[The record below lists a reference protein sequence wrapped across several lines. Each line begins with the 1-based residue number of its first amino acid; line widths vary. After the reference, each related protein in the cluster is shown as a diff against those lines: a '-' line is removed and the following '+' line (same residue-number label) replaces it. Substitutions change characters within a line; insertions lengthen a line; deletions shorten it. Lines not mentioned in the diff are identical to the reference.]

1 MATPYV
7 SGVAALLLSI
17 DPQLTASQLKEAI
30 LNSVEI
36 PNIDG
41 NNPLEGLCATNGRLN
56 AYNALKYVFE
66 NFTDSLVLQNE
77 SNTYTKLIDSNGDYF
92 DDKNCMVKLYVPTSK
107 YYDISISAN
116 NSFNVTLYDSNLNE
130 IGADTYT
137 DNETT
142 FTRYLS
148 AGTYYLRINYV
159 SNNTGSITITTQTHT
174 HDYTEYLS
182 YSSTHHKKPANAV
195 LKEQIRAS
203 T

>member
-7 SGVAALLLSI
+7 SGIAALLLSI

-36 PNIDG
+36 PNVDG
-41 NNPLEGLCATNGRLN
+41 NNPLEGLCVTNGRLN

-77 SNTYTKLIDSNGDYF
+77 SNTYTKVIDSNGDYF
-92 DDKNCMVKLYVPTSK
+92 DDKNCMVKLYVPTSE
-107 YYDISISAN
+107 YFDISISAN

-159 SNNTGSITITTQTHT
+159 SDYSGLVTITTQFLVTI
-174 HDYTEYLS
+174 YIY
-182 YSSTHHKKPANAV
+182 KQMV
-195 LKEQIRAS
+195 
-203 T
+203 